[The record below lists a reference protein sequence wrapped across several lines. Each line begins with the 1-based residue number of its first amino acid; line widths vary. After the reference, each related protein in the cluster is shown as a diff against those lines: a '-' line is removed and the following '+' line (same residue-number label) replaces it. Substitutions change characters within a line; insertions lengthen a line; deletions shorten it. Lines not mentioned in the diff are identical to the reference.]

1 MSSHLTNF
9 GTLSG
14 DQLQAWSRDFWKV
27 ARNQSFINQFA
38 GTGSNAMV
46 QRVTELTKS
55 QKGTKANITLL
66 ADMTGDGITGDYTLE
81 GNEEALR
88 AYDISIEL
96 DQLRFANRIAGRIA
110 DQKTVVNFREQS
122 RDALAYAMADR
133 IDQLAFLTLSGV
145 GYNMKNNGATR
156 ANSEDPSGDT
166 TKSGNALQDLE
177 FSSDVSAPTDARW
190 LRVSGSGDNASLAD
204 GDTDVITA
212 DDKLGY
218 RSIVELKAYAK
229 DNYIRGIR
237 AAGNQE
243 VFHMFVTPQQMADL
257 KLDTDF
263 IANVRN
269 AGVRGASNSLF
280 AGTSS
285 LMVDG
290 VMIHEFRH
298 VFNTSGATAGTSTDG
313 SHTGDYGKKWGADA
327 KIDGARA
334 LFCGAQALAMADIG
348 LPEMVEDTFDYG
360 NQSGISVG
368 KIFGLR
374 KPKYNTDYAA
384 SGKDAIQD
392 FGVICLDTAQ

>member
-1 MSSHLTNF
+1 MAVTNF

-27 ARNQSFINQFA
+27 SRNQSFINQFA
-38 GTGSNAMV
+38 GSGSNAMV
-46 QRVTELTKS
+46 QRVTELTKNN
-55 QKGTKANITLL
+55 KGTKANITLL

-96 DQLRFANRIAGRIA
+96 DQLRFANRIAGRMA

-133 IDQLAFLTLSGV
+133 CDQLAFLTLSGV
-145 GYNMKNNGATR
+145 AYTFKNNGALRTVVGG
-156 ANSEDPSGDT
+156 AVNGQE
-166 TKSGNALQDLE
+166 LVDLAYA
-177 FSSDVSAPTDARW
+177 SDVSAPTAARHRRWDATGG
-190 LRVSGSGDNASLAD
+190 LLAGGTNAMVAAD
-204 GDTDVITA
+204 KIS
-212 DDKLGY
+212 Y
-218 RSIVELKAYAK
+218 ECIVNLKAYAK

-237 AAGNQE
+237 GAGNQE
-243 VFHMFVTPQQMADL
+243 TFHMFVTPQQMADL
-257 KLDTDF
+257 KLDTSF
-263 IANVRN
+263 LANVRN
-269 AGVRGASNSLF
+269 AGVRGTSNSLF
-280 AGTSS
+280 SGSSS

-298 VFNTSGATAGTSTDG
+298 VFNTSGATSGSSSNVGAAG
-313 SHTGDYGKKWGADA
+313 YKWGADA
-327 KIDGARA
+327 TVDGARA
-334 LFCGAQALAMADIG
+334 LFCGAQALALADIG

-368 KIFGLR
+368 KIFGMR
-374 KPKYNTDYAA
+374 KPKYNSDI
-384 SGKDAIQD
+384 SGSVQD

>member
-1 MSSHLTNF
+1 MALTNF
-9 GTLSG
+9 GTLTG
-14 DQLQAWSRDFWKV
+14 DQLQMWSRDFWRV
-27 ARNQSFINQFA
+27 ARNQSFVNQFA
-38 GTGSNAMV
+38 GSGSNAMV
-46 QRVTELTKS
+46 QRVTELTKN

-66 ADMTGDGITGDYTLE
+66 ADMTGDGITGDNTLE

-88 AYDISIEL
+88 AYDITIEL
-96 DQLRFANRIAGRIA
+96 DQLRFANRIAGRMT

-133 IDQLAFLTLSGV
+133 CDQLAFLSMSGV
-145 GYNMKNNGATR
+145 AYTHKNNGGLRATSST
-156 ANSEDPSGDT
+156 AGHE
-166 TKSGNALQDLE
+166 LVDLE
-177 FSSDVSAPTDARW
+177 FASDVSAPTSDRH
-190 LRVSGSGDNASLAD
+190 LRINGANLSA
-204 GDTDVITA
+204 GDTTAVTNSDV
-212 DDKLGY
+212 LGY
-218 RSIVELKAYAK
+218 KHIVNLKAFAK

-237 AAGNQE
+237 GAGNQE
-243 VFHMFVTPQQMADL
+243 TFHMFVTPQQMANL
-257 KLDTDF
+257 KLDSDF

-298 VFNTSGATAGTSTDG
+298 VFNTSGATTGTSSNAG
-313 SHTGDYGKKWGADA
+313 AAGYKWGADA
-327 KIDGARA
+327 DVIGGRA
-334 LFCGAQALAMADIG
+334 LFCGAQALALADIG

-374 KPKYNTDYAA
+374 KPKYNSDI
-384 SGKDAIQD
+384 SGSVQD
-392 FGVICLDTAQ
+392 FGIVALDTAQ

>member
-1 MSSHLTNF
+1 MALTNF
-9 GTLSG
+9 GTLTG

-46 QRVTELTKS
+46 QRVTELTKN

-88 AYDISIEL
+88 AFDISIEL
-96 DQLRFANRIAGRIA
+96 DQLRFANRIAGRMT

-122 RDALAYAMADR
+122 RDALAYAIADR
-133 IDQLAFLTLSGV
+133 CDQLAFLTLSGV
-145 GYNMKNNGATR
+145 AYTHKNNGGLRTVVGGAV
-156 ANSEDPSGDT
+156 NGQE
-166 TKSGNALQDLE
+166 LVDLE
-177 FSSDVSAPTDARW
+177 FASDVSAPTAARHR
-190 LRVSGSGDNASLAD
+190 RVDGDNIVA
-204 GDTDVITA
+204 GDTTA
-212 DDKLGY
+212 LVAGDTLKY
-218 RSIVELKAYAK
+218 KHIVNLKAYAK
-229 DNYIRGIR
+229 DQYIRGIR
-237 AAGNQE
+237 GGGNQE
-243 VFHMFVTPQQMADL
+243 TFHMFVTPQQMADL
-257 KLDTDF
+257 KLDADF

-280 AGTSS
+280 AGSSS

-298 VFNTSGATAGTSTDG
+298 VFNTSGATTGASGNAGAAG
-313 SHTGDYGKKWGADA
+313 YKWGADA
-327 KIDGARA
+327 SVVGGRA
-334 LFCGAQALAMADIG
+334 LFCGAQALALADIG

-360 NQSGISVG
+360 NQSGISIG
-368 KIFGLR
+368 KIFGMR
-374 KPKYNTDYAA
+374 KPKYNSDIAG
-384 SGKDAIQD
+384 SVQD

>member
-1 MSSHLTNF
+1 MAVTNF
-9 GTLSG
+9 GTLTG

-96 DQLRFANRIAGRIA
+96 DQLRFANRIAGRMA

-145 GYNMKNNGATR
+145 GYNMKNNGGTR
-156 ANSEDPSGDT
+156 ANSEDPSGT
-166 TKSGNALQDLE
+166 VTKNGNALQDLE
-177 FSSDVSAPTDARW
+177 FASDVSAPTDARW
-190 LRVSGSGDNASLAD
+190 LRVSGSGTNASLAD

-212 DDKLGY
+212 ADKLNY

-257 KLDTDF
+257 KLDADF

-298 VFNTSGATAGTSTDG
+298 VFNTSGAAAGTSTDG
-313 SHTGDYGKKWGADA
+313 SDTGAYGKKWGADA
-327 KIDGARA
+327 KVDGARA

-374 KPKYNTDYAA
+374 KPKYNTDYRA
-384 SGKDAIQD
+384 SDKDAVQD